1 MDPTVSMRVL
11 QLHGTP
17 VKDVLWLPFYGGVT
31 KLYLGLSLSPPISP
45 AICALRRWV
54 VRITQGSLLPDPV
67 SDASSIA
74 LFQKGTAVSLPLP
87 LPSSA

>member
-1 MDPTVSMRVL
+1 MDPTVRMRVL

-45 AICALRRWV
+45 VICALRRV

-74 LFQKGTAVSLPLP
+74 LFQKETAISLPLP
-87 LPSSA
+87 LPSSV